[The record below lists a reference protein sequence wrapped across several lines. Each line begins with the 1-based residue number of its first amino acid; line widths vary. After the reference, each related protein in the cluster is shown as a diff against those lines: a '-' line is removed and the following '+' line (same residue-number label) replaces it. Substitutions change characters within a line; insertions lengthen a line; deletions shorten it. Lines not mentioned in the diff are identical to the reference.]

1 MPVPSVSHVNWER
14 TRGLAQFTMGTVEI
28 DATELSFSKQLE
40 TILTSGTDWQGRLDE
55 IENDELN
62 SVTHKSLPVGTKV
75 RIRPDEREREHRPEV
90 SEDVAE
96 LLVEQVSE
104 QYPFV
109 PVESFGFDR
118 QLSLLLDRVE
128 EYYRELDCYLI
139 KADTEQIA
147 DTLEG

>member
-1 MPVPSVSHVNWER
+1 
-14 TRGLAQFTMGTVEI
+14 MGTVEI